1 MVVWGKL
8 NFLYRMV
15 FGQNFCSIY
24 RFIRLKNT
32 YRLEIFVLLQTF
44 HSMRFFNIFI
54 VLLGI
59 ARISVAQ
66 EFRIRPVFGP
76 DTLDWG
82 KDKYTSAK
90 AETMSF
96 SSLELYLSDFTWTD
110 SAGKETKEPGRV
122 ELLEAGGEKQ
132 NLSIAHPIGSLK
144 RVCFRFG
151 LDSATQVSGRMDG
164 DLDPALGMYWAWNTG
179 YIQCRL
185 EGNSGSSKGKKGK
198 FEFHLGGY
206 SSPWATDQKVCL
218 DFSNPSITGK
228 QDVFFDIKA
237 MFDQVSL
244 KKTHSVL
251 IPCEQA
257 RQLSHFLGMGF
268 RSQLK

>member
-1 MVVWGKL
+1 
-8 NFLYRMV
+8 
-15 FGQNFCSIY
+15 
-24 RFIRLKNT
+24 
-32 YRLEIFVLLQTF
+32 
-44 HSMRFFNIFI
+44 MRFFIILIF
-54 VLLGI
+54 LLGI
-59 ARISVAQ
+59 ARISLAQ
-66 EFRIRPVFGP
+66 ELRIRPVFGP
-76 DTLDWG
+76 DTLEWG
-82 KDKYTSAK
+82 KDKYSSVK

-132 NLSIAHPIGSLK
+132 NLSISHSLGSLK

-164 DLDPALGMYWAWNTG
+164 NLDPALGMYWAWNTG

-185 EGNSGSSKGKKGK
+185 EGNSVSSKGKKGK

-218 DFSNPSITGK
+218 DFSNPSIKGK
-228 QDVFFDIKA
+228 QDVFFDFKS
-237 MFDQVSL
+237 MFDEVSL

>member
-1 MVVWGKL
+1 MGRKGM
-8 NFLYRMV
+8 R
-15 FGQNFCSIY
+15 
-24 RFIRLKNT
+24 
-32 YRLEIFVLLQTF
+32 RLEIFIHLQVF
-44 HSMRFFNIFI
+44 SAMRFFTILIF
-54 VLLGI
+54 LLGI
-59 ARISVAQ
+59 AKISVAQ
-66 EFRIRPVFGP
+66 ELRIRPVFGP

-82 KDKYTSAK
+82 KDKYTSVK
-90 AETMSF
+90 GETMSF

-110 SAGKETKEPGRV
+110 SAGIETKEPGRV

-132 NLSIAHPIGSLK
+132 NLSISHPLGSLK

-151 LDSATQVSGRMDG
+151 LDSATQVSGKMDG

-185 EGNSGSSKGKKGK
+185 EGNSVSSKGKKGK

-218 DFSNPSITGK
+218 DFSNPSIKGT
-228 QDVFFDIKA
+228 QDVFFDFKS
-237 MFDQVSL
+237 MFDEVFL

-257 RQLSHFLGMGF
+257 RQLSHFLGTGF
-268 RSQLK
+268 RSHLK

>member
-1 MVVWGKL
+1 MRVYYL
-8 NFLYRMV
+8 FLFL
-15 FGQNFCSIY
+15 FGLATS
-24 RFIRLKNT
+24 
-32 YRLEIFVLLQTF
+32 
-44 HSMRFFNIFI
+44 S
-54 VLLGI
+54 G
-59 ARISVAQ
+59 AQ
-66 EFRIRPVFGP
+66 QLSIRPVFGS
-76 DTLDWG
+76 DAVEWG
-82 KDKYTSAK
+82 KVKYTSAK

-96 SSLELYLSDFTWTD
+96 SSLELYLSDFIWID
-110 SAGKETKEPGRV
+110 SSGKEWKEPGRV

-132 NLSIAHPIGSLK
+132 NLSIFHPFGSLK

-151 LDSATQVSGRMDG
+151 LDSATQVSGRMEG

-185 EGNSGSSKGKKGK
+185 EGNSVSSKGKKGK

-218 DFSNPSITGK
+218 DLTNPSIKGK
-228 QDVFFDIKA
+228 QEVFLDLKSL
-237 MFDQVSL
+237 MDQVSL

-251 IPCEQA
+251 IPGEQA
-257 RQLSHFLGMGF
+257 WQLSHFLGAGF

>member
-1 MVVWGKL
+1 
-8 NFLYRMV
+8 
-15 FGQNFCSIY
+15 
-24 RFIRLKNT
+24 
-32 YRLEIFVLLQTF
+32 
-44 HSMRFFNIFI
+44 MRFFIILIF
-54 VLLGI
+54 LLEI
-59 ARISVAQ
+59 TRISLAQ
-66 EFRIRPVFGP
+66 ELRIRPVFGP
-76 DTLDWG
+76 DTLEWG
-82 KDKYTSAK
+82 KEKFSSAK

-110 SAGKETKEPGRV
+110 SSGKEVKEPGRV

-132 NLSIAHPIGSLK
+132 NLSIAHPLGSLK

-185 EGNSGSSKGKKGK
+185 EGNSVSSRGKKGK

-206 SSPWATDQKVCL
+206 SSPWATDQRVCL
-218 DFSNPSITGK
+218 DLTNSSIKGK
-228 QDVFFDIKA
+228 QDVFLDFKSL
-237 MFDQVSL
+237 MDQVSL

-251 IPCEQA
+251 IPGEQA
-257 RQLSHFLGMGF
+257 WQLSHFLGAGF
-268 RSQLK
+268 RTQLK